1 MSSLVNNSSF
11 EEAKTLKAVEKIL
24 LTALCVAED
33 LTSQQ
38 AIIREASQLLS
49 KKRSFPRHVELK
61 IKWEYL
67 HGGIGQ
73 IQRLNIKG
81 LDDARRLGISLLY
94 LKDQL
99 TENGEKNGAFNLAQ
113 YLPPTDT
120 P

>member
-24 LTALCVAED
+24 LATLCTAED

-38 AIIREASQLLS
+38 AIIIEALQLLS

-67 HGGIGQ
+67 HGGIDQ

-81 LDDARRLGISLLY
+81 LDDARRLEISLLY

-99 TENGEKNGAFNLAQ
+99 TENGEKNGSFDRAQ
-113 YLPPTDT
+113 YLPPIDT